1 MLDHPEWSIDHTWV
15 NFSFFKSRKYRY
27 ENHFKFFGDASIQCY
42 CFHWLWPKKVVEDTI
57 IVEGVCGMCKSR
69 IEEAA
74 FGKGV
79 KFVEWTNSTSE
90 LAIAYRSDKTSMEE
104 IEARVAKAGHNTQ
117 NIKATKEDY
126 ESLP

>member
-1 MLDHPEWSIDHTWV
+1 MQISIVIIKKIKTM
-15 NFSFFKSRKYRY
+15 KSIL
-27 ENHFKFFGDASIQCY
+27 NISVAILFTSIASIGYGQ
-42 CFHWLWPKKVVEDTI
+42 KTVVQDTI

-90 LAIAYRSDKTSMEE
+90 LAIAYRSDKTSVEE

-117 NIKATKEDY
+117 NMKATKKDY
-126 ESLP
+126 ESLPDCCRYEHKDKH

>member
-1 MLDHPEWSIDHTWV
+1 MKIILNSLVTLVFSAIVSIG
-15 NFSFFKSRKYRY
+15 
-27 ENHFKFFGDASIQCY
+27 FGQ
-42 CFHWLWPKKVVEDTI
+42 KKVVEDTI

-79 KFVEWTNSTSE
+79 KFVEWINSTSE

-117 NIKATKEDY
+117 NIKATKKDY
-126 ESLP
+126 ESLPDCCKYEHKEKH

>member
-1 MLDHPEWSIDHTWV
+1 MKSILNISVAILFT
-15 NFSFFKSRKYRY
+15 SI
-27 ENHFKFFGDASIQCY
+27 ASIGYGQ
-42 CFHWLWPKKVVEDTI
+42 KTVVQDTI

-90 LAIAYRSDKTSMEE
+90 LAIAYRSDKTSVEE

-117 NIKATKEDY
+117 NMKATKKDY
-126 ESLP
+126 ESLPDCCRYEHKDKH